1 MLSFIFS
8 SPESISPYSQLQRRK
23 IFEYGSSFHSPRQNA
38 VKPAKRSGKTVHRII
53 SILYRKCQDCRLP
66 NHQFFARQRQPAV
79 SDIFGNGISA
89 QHAETS
95 VKMKGQNVP
104 CSATLFTVISSVIQD
119 SIKRTASLIA
129 STHSMSAHPLLKFSI
144 TERFSSCPTYSAF
157 FCPTTKN
164 AEMIPAFQFPP
175 SGKFSVK
182 RRKPVHS
189 RYFIRRA

>member
-38 VKPAKRSGKTVHRII
+38 LEKLSTESYPYFTASVRTVVSPII
-53 SILYRKCQDCRLP
+53 SSS
-66 NHQFFARQRQPAV
+66 PA
-79 SDIFGNGISA
+79 SDSLRFLIY
-89 QHAETS
+89 S
-95 VKMKGQNVP
+95 VTEYPHNMLKPLWKWKGKMCT

>member
-8 SPESISPYSQLQRRK
+8 WPESISPYSQLQRRK

-66 NHQFFARQRQPAV
+66 NHQFFGSLRFL
-79 SDIFGNGISA
+79 IY
-89 QHAETS
+89 S
-95 VKMKGQNVP
+95 VTEYPHNMLKPLWKWKGKMCT

-164 AEMIPAFQFPP
+164 AEMVPAFQFPP